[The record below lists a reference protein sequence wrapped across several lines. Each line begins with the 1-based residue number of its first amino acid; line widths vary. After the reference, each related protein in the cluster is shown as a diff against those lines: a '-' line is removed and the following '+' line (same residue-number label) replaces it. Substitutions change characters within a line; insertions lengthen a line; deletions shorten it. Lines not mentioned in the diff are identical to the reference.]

1 MAIIEQ
7 TGDFLRATSP
17 ALVVPANSFGTAEG
31 AVGRA
36 LLAAHPAAATAYRS
50 SAEGR
55 RLAIGTLVSARGVR
69 GALLIFLPIRSAP
82 SDRITIDA
90 IEQGLL
96 ALRTLIIAQR
106 LERVALSLS
115 ALAPTGPLRVALRAR
130 ISALLGALSATIE
143 LYP

>member
-1 MAIIEQ
+1 MAIIEE
-7 TGDFLRATSP
+7 TGDFLRTTAP

-36 LLAAHPAAATAYRS
+36 LLEAHPAAATAYRAT
-50 SAEGR
+50 AESR

-96 ALRTLIIAQR
+96 ALRALIIAQR

-115 ALAPTGPLRVALRAR
+115 VLAPTGPLRVTLRTR
-130 ISALLGALSATIE
+130 IAALLGTLSTTIE

>member
-7 TGDFLRATSP
+7 TGDFLRATTQ
-17 ALVVPANSFGTAEG
+17 ALVGPANSFGTAEG

-55 RLAIGTLVSARGVR
+55 RLAIGTLVSARGVH

-115 ALAPTGPLRVALRAR
+115 ALAPTGPLRVALRTR